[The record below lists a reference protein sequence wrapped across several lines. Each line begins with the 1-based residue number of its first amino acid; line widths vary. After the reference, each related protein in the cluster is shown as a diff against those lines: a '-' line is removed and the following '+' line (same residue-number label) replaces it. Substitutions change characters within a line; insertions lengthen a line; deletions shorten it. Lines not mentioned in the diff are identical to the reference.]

1 MKKSLIKNNFKTI
14 LKTRRRF
21 ISMLVMAFL
30 GVGFYSG
37 LVATSPDMQDSL
49 DKYCDKSKMY
59 DIKIVSTLGLTD
71 EDVNAIKEI
80 DGVNDAYGL
89 QTKDSMAIIDDKDSP
104 CKVIEYNENINV
116 PAVIAGKLPQNSNEC
131 LLDKKYVNT
140 NNIEDYIGKT
150 IVLQNEDKDENDN
163 EIFTQKEFKI
173 TGIAES
179 SLYISSQRGNT
190 SIGNGNL
197 SFYIYVKDDV
207 IKLDYY
213 TEMGV
218 IVKNTEE
225 IVTNSEEYLEKI
237 NPVIKEIDNIKEKR
251 EEARYNTLVDK
262 ANQKLLDAKDE
273 YNKNKLDV
281 DNKLNSAQKKIDDAK
296 DVIQKSE

>member
-190 SIGNGNL
+190 SIGN
-197 SFYIYVKDDV
+197 
-207 IKLDYY
+207 
-213 TEMGV
+213 
-218 IVKNTEE
+218 
-225 IVTNSEEYLEKI
+225 
-237 NPVIKEIDNIKEKR
+237 
-251 EEARYNTLVDK
+251 
-262 ANQKLLDAKDE
+262 
-273 YNKNKLDV
+273 
-281 DNKLNSAQKKIDDAK
+281 
-296 DVIQKSE
+296 